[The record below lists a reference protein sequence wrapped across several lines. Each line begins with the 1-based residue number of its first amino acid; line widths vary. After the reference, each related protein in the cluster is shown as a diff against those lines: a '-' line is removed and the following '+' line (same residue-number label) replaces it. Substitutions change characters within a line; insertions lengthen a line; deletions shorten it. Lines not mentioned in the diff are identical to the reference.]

1 MVVCSCLR
9 MERQW
14 VSRLEARRG
23 MVISRQRIQGCRMGK
38 NTIEQAFKNGHQKS
52 LSNVIHKFSNRL
64 GEVVEIE
71 VLIRDTRATNLT
83 TTKGLGA
90 ATTLKE

>member
-1 MVVCSCLR
+1 MVVCSCR

-14 VSRLEARRG
+14 VSRLEAQRG
-23 MVISRQRIQGCRMGK
+23 MVISRQRMQGRRMGK

-64 GEVVEIE
+64 GEV
-71 VLIRDTRATNLT
+71 LNRDTRATNLT